1 MTTATA
7 ADPDEC
13 CEDTPPDRDPVL
25 LLASGEMPEQQ
36 RRDWSPIE
44 SWRYLNPLPQRL
56 AQFHRLRGDR
66 IISVR
71 LLLPPTLYHPSGSE
85 RKEKS
90 KLIKKLPIHL
100 QAKMNESKNH
110 KIDEADQRV
119 PSDLREKMSSSS
131 KLTVVLSD
139 GRRTVAIASRHQE
152 LELADIQVEGT
163 ARSGTD
169 IQISFSLSGNK

>member
-1 MTTATA
+1 MA
-7 ADPDEC
+7 
-13 CEDTPPDRDPVL
+13 L
-25 LLASGEMPEQQ
+25 LE
-36 RRDWSPIE
+36 
-44 SWRYLNPLPQRL
+44 PLPQRL

-90 KLIKKLPIHL
+90 KSIKKLPIHL

-110 KIDEADQRV
+110 KIDEAGQRV

-131 KLTVVLSD
+131 SKLTVVLSAW
-139 GRRTVAIASRHQE
+139 RHTFAIASRHQE

-169 IQISFSLSGNK
+169 IQILFSLSGNK

>member
-1 MTTATA
+1 MTTARAVA
-7 ADPDEC
+7 AYPDEC

-44 SWRYLNPLPQRL
+44 SWRYLSPLPQR
-56 AQFHRLRGDR
+56 DR

-100 QAKMNESKNH
+100 QAKMNS
-110 KIDEADQRV
+110 
-119 PSDLREKMSSSS
+119 
-131 KLTVVLSD
+131 
-139 GRRTVAIASRHQE
+139 ASH
-152 LELADIQVEGT
+152 LI
-163 ARSGTD
+163 
-169 IQISFSLSGNK
+169 